1 MRGEALSLLVLTVL
15 AIAGLRYTLLN
26 WRRWRRETMGAL
38 HDAWD
43 MHRDDAL
50 HMKIWLLQPV
60 FFAGVYSI
68 VLLAWLIGMA
78 VAGVPVVLLA
88 LLVVFPGSVIAYH
101 AARIF
106 ARLIRRF
113 V

>member
-15 AIAGLRYTLLN
+15 AIAGLRCALRN
-26 WRRWRRETMGAL
+26 WRDWLDRARGSVDAAREAFGA
-38 HDAWD
+38 HSSV
-43 MHRDDAL
+43 RV
-50 HMKIWLLQPV
+50 WLLQPV

-68 VLLAWLIGMA
+68 VLLAWLTGMA